1 MRVCVIYIYIS
12 IINVPSFRKVDFA
25 ESLLQIIR
33 EIQERYDVLHDLR
46 SSSPRGYVDS
56 KWMRIDANKKWF
68 KDVLTSDS
76 RFGDHGPKNPEI
88 LKGELMLQR
97 E

>member
-1 MRVCVIYIYIS
+1 MCEIYIS

-56 KWMRIDANKKWF
+56 KWMRIDANKKLF

-97 E
+97 V